1 MSYNIYWDHQSQKL
15 VPSLNSQQAVTR
27 FDFILRDALPVVLR
41 VCNAQSNINVPYIV
55 TAVDAGKVVHFGA
68 KELATYATDAN
79 FLFEQDTWVETG
91 TGETTIY
98 SASIPLNTA
107 ALISAMTGLAYL
119 DCKAEF
125 AIWNGAQDE
134 LSTQVTFRIWP
145 DVIQGT
151 EA

>member
-1 MSYNIYWDHQSQKL
+1 MTFNIYWDHQSQKL
-15 VPSLNSQQAVTR
+15 IRSLNSRQAVTQY
-27 FDFILRDALPVVLR
+27 DFVLRDALPVVLR
-41 VCNAQSNINVPYIV
+41 VCNAQSNISVPYIV

-68 KELATYATDAN
+68 KALATYATAAN
-79 FLFEQDTWVETG
+79 FLFSQATWTETG
-91 TGETTIY
+91 AGETTIY

-107 ALISAMTGLAYL
+107 ALISAIVGLPYL

-151 EA
+151 EL